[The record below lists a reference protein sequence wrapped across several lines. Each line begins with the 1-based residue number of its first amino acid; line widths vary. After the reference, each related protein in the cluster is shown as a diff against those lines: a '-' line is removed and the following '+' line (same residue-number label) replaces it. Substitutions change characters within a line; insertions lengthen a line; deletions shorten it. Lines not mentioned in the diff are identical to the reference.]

1 MGTTE
6 SVRALFESARERL
19 RAERRQTVDE
29 QEAFRAFETRLRGM
43 RVGSAPAGAS
53 TVPVQR
59 VTTTGLGAVRDAY
72 EATVMAVPHY
82 TEEYN
87 EPYARHV
94 ENELG
99 PDVATILTRGE
110 AFDRQYR
117 HVVLSAVSDAQQ
129 RRARFI
135 DVLDEEETALSESAG
150 ELLGIAEELDALA
163 DETVSELS
171 FGALEGHYTRLDT
184 LQTTCEDLVDRR
196 QSTLIEQRR
205 TLQLPRS
212 GPDIAACVYSDLD
225 VDYPV
230 VAATTDLLDAID
242 THQQNL
248 VDAISRH

>member
-6 SVRALFESARERL
+6 SVRALFKSARECL

-43 RVGSAPAGAS
+43 RTGSRSAGVA

-110 AFDRQYR
+110 VFDRQYR

-129 RRARFI
+129 RRTRFI
-135 DVLDEEETALSESAG
+135 DVLDEEETALSEFAG
-150 ELLGIAEELDALA
+150 ELLGIAEELDDLA
-163 DETVSELS
+163 EKPLSELS

-184 LQTTCEDLVDRR
+184 LQTTCEELVDRR

-205 TLQLPRS
+205 TLQVPAS
-212 GPDIAACVYSDLD
+212 GPDIAACVYSDLA

-230 VAATTDLLDAID
+230 VAAATDLLESID
-242 THQQNL
+242 THQQHL